1 MVLDE
6 LTALAIIFAVTTF
19 VAFLGMVLIVNRDDV
34 NEYDPEPSRPLFG
47 PANAA
52 LAGLLP
58 STTAGRESIQQDLWL
73 AGYAQ
78 SSALNNFL
86 CIRNLFTLTPIILG
100 FASALM
106 ADDTRIG
113 WAYVTDYRP
122 PIGVAL
128 ALTGILFGILGFALP
143 RLILRSL
150 ASARKERLQRSMPV
164 LMDTLGLC
172 LSSGAGLIDSLRR
185 SGEAI
190 RRGHP
195 DLSNEV
201 RIVTRQAE
209 LRSLDHALMQWKRR
223 IPIPE
228 VGSLVFLLSS
238 SDRLG
243 SGITQGL
250 FELSASYRS
259 NARQLAEAAANRAN
273 FYLLFPTVLCLLAAA
288 GLMLIGPP
296 LYKGLSESRQLFN
309 AIDDATRQRELL
321 QQQLQNTAVPG
332 QPAAGGPIPPT
343 VAPAPAP
350 PPPLSTGL

>member
-1 MVLDE
+1 MILDE
-6 LTALAIIFAVTTF
+6 FTALAIIFSVTTL
-19 VAFLGMVLIVNRDDV
+19 VAFLGMAMIVNRDAPD
-34 NEYDPEPSRPLFG
+34 ETDPEPARPLFG

-52 LAGLLP
+52 LANLLP
-58 STTAGRESIQQDLWL
+58 STTAGRASIQQDLWL
-73 AGYAQ
+73 AGYPQ
-78 SSALNNFL
+78 SAALNNFL
-86 CIRNLFTLTPIILG
+86 CIRNLFTLTPVLLG

-113 WAYVTDYRP
+113 WASVTDYRP
-122 PIGVAL
+122 PVGLTLAAIGL
-128 ALTGILFGILGFALP
+128 LFGLLGFALP

-195 DLSNEV
+195 ELSNEV
-201 RIVTRQAE
+201 RIVVRQAE

-223 IPIPE
+223 IPISE

-296 LYKGLSESRQLFN
+296 LYKGLNESQYLFN
-309 AIDDATRQRELL
+309 AIDDATRQRQQL

-332 QPAAGGPIPPT
+332 QPVVTPVPPAGT
-343 VAPAPAP
+343 VVP
-350 PPPLSTGL
+350 PPPSTGL